1 MTETP
6 PPDDDSTTH
15 TSDYFQQEYHVS
27 AAEAGEFLV
36 AIGECLQA
44 GDDVTLSG
52 DDWDLEF
59 PYREPVE
66 LEVEHVGGDDPEL
79 EIEIELSGA
88 DGSDSPPTF
97 G

>member
-6 PPDDDSTTH
+6 TSDDSSATRTG
-15 TSDYFQQEYHVS
+15 DYFQQEYHVS
-27 AAEAGEFLV
+27 AVEAGEFLI

-52 DDWDLEF
+52 DDWEIEF
-59 PYREPVE
+59 AYRDQVE
-66 LEVEHVGGDDPEL
+66 LEVEHVGGAEPEL
-79 EIEIELSGA
+79 EIELELSAA
-88 DGSDSPPTF
+88 DDGGSPPRL

>member
-6 PPDDDSTTH
+6 TPDDDSTIRTD
-15 TSDYFQQEYHVS
+15 DYFQQEYHVS
-27 AAEAGEFLV
+27 AAEAGEFLIAV
-36 AIGECLQA
+36 GECLQA
-44 GDDVTLSG
+44 GDDVSLSG

-59 PYREPVE
+59 AYRDAVE

-79 EIEIELSGA
+79 ELELELSAAG
-88 DGSDSPPTF
+88 DDDSPPTL

>member
-6 PPDDDSTTH
+6 APDDDSTTR
-15 TSDYFQQEYHVS
+15 TGDYLQQEYHVS
-27 AAEAGEFLV
+27 AAEAGEFLI

-59 PYREPVE
+59 AYREPVE
-66 LEVEHVGGDDPEL
+66 LEVEHVGGADPEL
-79 EIEIELSGA
+79 EIELELSAA
-88 DGSDSPPTF
+88 DGSDSPPKL